1 MKKNVKNLTF
11 LSLLALMGCAGNKNV
26 VTDATMERAVLRD
39 IKTGRE
45 RVYDASKSDAMKSVL
60 IWLVPGDTVTL
71 KSNDYARTTTF
82 TPENS
87 QFIYDNTEL
96 ARRKDAL
103 EREKIRQMVE
113 EEFKRQEEMRK
124 KIHESN
130 RK

>member
-11 LSLLALMGCAGNKNV
+11 LSLLTLMGCANNKNV

-71 KSNDYARTTTF
+71 NSKDYARTTMF

-87 QFIYDNTEL
+87 HLSCDYVEL
-96 ARRKDAL
+96 QRRKT
-103 EREKIRQMVE
+103 
-113 EEFKRQEEMRK
+113 EFENAKLKYEVQAK
-124 KIHESN
+124 FSKQ
-130 RK
+130 K

>member
-71 KSNDYARTTTF
+71 KSNDYARATVF
-82 TPENS
+82 TPENA
-87 QFIYDNTEL
+87 QLIYDNTEL

-103 EREKIRQMVE
+103 EREKIRQMVKI
-113 EEFKRQEEMRK
+113 EFARQDSILRQARGQTK
-124 KIHESN
+124 
-130 RK
+130 

>member
-11 LSLLALMGCAGNKNV
+11 LSLLALMGCANNKNV
-26 VTDATMERAVLRD
+26 VTNATMERAVLRD

-71 KSNDYARTTTF
+71 KSNDYARATVF

-87 QFIYDNTEL
+87 HLSCDYVEL
-96 ARRKDAL
+96 QRRKT
-103 EREKIRQMVE
+103 
-113 EEFKRQEEMRK
+113 EFENAKLKYEVQAK
-124 KIHESN
+124 FSKQ
-130 RK
+130 K

>member
-60 IWLVPGDTVTL
+60 IWLVPGDMVTL
-71 KSNDYARTTTF
+71 KSNDYARATMF

-87 QFIYDNTEL
+87 HLSCDYVEL
-96 ARRKDAL
+96 QRRKT
-103 EREKIRQMVE
+103 
-113 EEFKRQEEMRK
+113 EFENAKLKYEVQAK
-124 KIHESN
+124 FSKQ
-130 RK
+130 K

>member
-60 IWLVPGDTVTL
+60 IWLIPGDTVTL
-71 KSNDYARTTTF
+71 KSNDYARATVF

-87 QFIYDNTEL
+87 QLKYNNTEL
-96 ARRKDAL
+96 ARRQDAL
-103 EREKIRQMVE
+103 ERAKIRKMVE
-113 EEFKRQEEMRK
+113 EEFAKQDSIVRQARGQTK
-124 KIHESN
+124 
-130 RK
+130 